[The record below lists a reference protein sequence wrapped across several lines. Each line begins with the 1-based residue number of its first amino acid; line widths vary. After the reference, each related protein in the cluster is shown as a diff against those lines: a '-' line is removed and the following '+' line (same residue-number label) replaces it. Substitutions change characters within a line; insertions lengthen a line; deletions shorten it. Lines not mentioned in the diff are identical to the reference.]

1 MVVGKYP
8 STAGLKTATHEGH
21 VEETSA
27 GAPGVP
33 PFDRFWAAVGRL
45 ALQRKPI

>member
-21 VEETSA
+21 VETSA
-27 GAPGVP
+27 GVAGVP
-33 PFDRFWAAVGRL
+33 PFDIFWTAVGRL